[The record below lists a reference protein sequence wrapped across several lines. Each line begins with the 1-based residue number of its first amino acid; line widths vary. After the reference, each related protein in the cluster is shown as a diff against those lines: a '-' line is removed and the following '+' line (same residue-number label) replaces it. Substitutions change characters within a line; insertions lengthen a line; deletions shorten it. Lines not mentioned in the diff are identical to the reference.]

1 MPANLD
7 SSDVQVLVGGFL
19 VAACTCLVNKLF

>member
-19 VAACTCLVNKLF
+19 VVACGRVVNKLF